1 MNYFFSLSILPIP
14 TFVSIHSDCGDTKV
28 WIILA
33 LVFNDTSVL
42 LVIFPNSRVLQNK
55 SIYTFKFTLHRK
67 KTKNGLYIKM
77 LIVMRIQIN
86 FNFYFSCLPQWAC
99 KDDDILNFWSLHSI
113 FRHAISFDPHKH
125 LWDRSVMNIDV
136 VDKSNGGDRHRPQAA
151 RMLRAVRLHD
161 M

>member
-86 FNFYFSCLPQWAC
+86 FYFYFSCLPQWAC
-99 KDDDILNFWSLHSI
+99 KDDDIKLLK
-113 FRHAISFDPHKH
+113 P
-125 LWDRSVMNIDV
+125 
-136 VDKSNGGDRHRPQAA
+136 PQYFQACY
-151 RMLRAVRLHD
+151 LI
-161 M
+161 